1 MTMTSAASLPLRVA
15 VCDDESM
22 ARKRALRLLSEQPDV
37 EEAHEC
43 EGPAQLQKLLDLHD
57 IDVVLL
63 DINMPGMTGLEFAR
77 TLLEPR
83 PHIVFLT
90 AHAEHAVDA
99 FDIGATDYL
108 VKPVDNERLRKALDR
123 AKKAIDAPATDRAR
137 MSEPPGLARLA
148 IATRDGATL
157 LSPADVTHCT
167 FDGQLVTVHTKDRAV
182 LCDLSLQEL
191 EVKLPHL
198 ERVHRRSLVAL
209 AHVERLEDLPSGGY
223 LAHFASNK
231 SAEVSRKC
239 ARSLRRKLGIG

>member
-1 MTMTSAASLPLRVA
+1 MTTTLSALPLRIA

-22 ARKRALRLLSEQPDV
+22 ARKRALRLLGELADV

-43 EGPAQLQKLLDLHD
+43 EGPTQLQKLLDEHD

-77 TLLEPR
+77 SLPEPR

-99 FDIGATDYL
+99 FDVGATDYL
-108 VKPVDNERLRKALDR
+108 VKPVDGDRLRKALDR
-123 AKKAIDAPATDRAR
+123 AKKAIETPSERPKASAEPA
-137 MSEPPGLARLA
+137 GIARLA
-148 IATRDGATL
+148 ISTRDGAIL
-157 LSPADVTHCT
+157 LSPSDVTHCT

-182 LCDLSLQEL
+182 LCDLSLQDL
-191 EVKLPHL
+191 EQKLPYL

-223 LAHFASNK
+223 LAHFASGKN
-231 SAEVSRKC
+231 AEVSRKC
-239 ARSLRRKLGIG
+239 ARSLRRKLGIA

>member
-1 MTMTSAASLPLRVA
+1 MTTTLSALPLRIA

-22 ARKRALRLLSEQPDV
+22 ARKRALRLLGEIADV

-43 EGPAQLQKLLDLHD
+43 EGPAELQKLLDTHD

-77 TLLEPR
+77 SLPEPR

-99 FDIGATDYL
+99 FDVGATDYL
-108 VKPVDNERLRKALDR
+108 VKPVDGDRLRKALDR
-123 AKKAIDAPATDRAR
+123 AKKAIEAP
-137 MSEPPGLARLA
+137 SERPKVTAEPAGPARLA
-148 IATRDGATL
+148 ISTRDGAIL
-157 LSPADVTHCT
+157 LSASDVTHCT

-182 LCDLSLQEL
+182 LCDLTLQDL
-191 EVKLPHL
+191 EQKLPHL

-209 AHVERLEDLPSGGY
+209 SHVERLEDLPSGGY
-223 LAHFASNK
+223 LAHFASGNN
-231 SAEVSRKC
+231 AEVSRKC